1 MSLDNAYG
9 RMLANEVQKIN
20 QRKVK
25 NMGAEDLNTV
35 MYGSGYYNS
44 RMPQSARPLS
54 EAVSDNEL
62 PKRVVGGAKLKRNLY
77 AWDDNKKSTMG
88 PAKMISYPDRSSLD
102 VTPLNSGSGMLSD
115 IVGSFG
121 LGSMEAGAMAFGKM
135 KKKAGRPKKQT
146 QKDKEDEKLA
156 MEIHN
161 LKKGSMDGGAMA
173 FGKCMDGGAMA
184 FGKPKKAKKSG
195 KGFLS
200 DTLGAFGLGT
210 NKVERLLTGPEMK
223 GSSMSGMGKV
233 DGRKK
238 RAEIVRKVMASKGLS
253 MIEASKYVKANGLY

>member
-9 RMLANEVQKIN
+9 RMLANQVQKIN
-20 QRKVK
+20 ERKVK

-35 MYGSGYYNS
+35 VMEGSGYYNS

-54 EAVSDNEL
+54 SAISDNEL
-62 PKRVVGGAKLKRNLY
+62 SKRVIGGAKLKRNLY

-88 PAKMISYPDRSSLD
+88 PAKMIDYPDRSSLD
-102 VTPLNSGSGMLSD
+102 VSALNSGSGMLSD

-121 LGSMEAGAMAFGKM
+121 LGDMEGGAMAFGKM

-146 QKDKEDEKLA
+146 QKDKEDERLA

-161 LKKGSMDGGAMA
+161 LKMREMPSMDGGAMA
-173 FGKCMDGGAMA
+173 FGKM
-184 FGKPKKAKKSG
+184 KKKAKSG
-195 KGFLS
+195 SGFLS
-200 DTLGAFGLGT
+200 DTLGAFGLGK
-210 NKVERLLTGPEMK
+210 NEGKRLLTGPEMK

-238 RAEIVRKVMASKGLS
+238 RAEIVRKVMADKGLS
-253 MIEASKYVKANGLY
+253 MIEASKFVKAHNLY